1 MPKHWHEC
9 NAHVHPCT
17 KSDPRY
23 GHLEN
28 RIIDT
33 EKEHSEAREEQE
45 KREVQQRR
53 QRFDCPRKVKFL
65 DALSKER
72 PDPCSFV
79 WTVSCPS
86 DLHVPTGPLL
96 E

>member
-1 MPKHWHEC
+1 MSKNWHKRD
-9 NAHVHPCT
+9 AHVHPCT

-33 EKEHSEAREEQE
+33 EKEHSKAREEQE
-45 KREVQQRR
+45 KRDVQQSR

-65 DALSKER
+65 DALSEER
-72 PDPCSFV
+72 SDPCSFV
-79 WTVSCPS
+79 WAVSFVG
-86 DLHVPTGPLL
+86 DLRVPTGPLL